1 MLSVPPIQYAKVA
14 NLWPISIGDTIRDF
28 RLDCK
33 ENFQLKC
40 HFSQINEGNDIG
52 ENQTSI
58 PQLILS
64 WLNML

>member
-1 MLSVPPIQYAKVA
+1 MLSVPTIQYAKVA
-14 NLWPISIGDTIRDF
+14 SLWPISIGDTIRDF

-58 PQLILS
+58 L
-64 WLNML
+64 

>member
-1 MLSVPPIQYAKVA
+1 MLSVAPIQYAKVA